1 MVLFWIWKVTPATVE
16 AVAEAVDDVDVDEA
30 VEDVEFALEVEL
42 TELIELDVEFPEDMD
57 VELTALEL
65 EFV

>member
-1 MVLFWIWKVTPATVE
+1 MFWIWKVTPATVE
-16 AVAEAVDDVDVDEA
+16 AFAEAVDDVDVDEA

>member
-30 VEDVEFALEVEL
+30 VEDVEFAR
-42 TELIELDVEFPEDMD
+42 
-57 VELTALEL
+57 
-65 EFV
+65 

>member
-1 MVLFWIWKVTPATVE
+1 MFWIWKVTPATVE
-16 AVAEAVDDVDVDEA
+16 AVAEAVDDIDVDEA
-30 VEDVEFALEVEL
+30 VEDVEFAREVEL

>member
-1 MVLFWIWKVTPATVE
+1 MFWIWKVTPATVE

-30 VEDVEFALEVEL
+30 VEDVEFAREVEL

>member
-1 MVLFWIWKVTPATVE
+1 MFWIWKVTPATVE

-30 VEDVEFALEVEL
+30 VEDVEFAREVEL
-42 TELIELDVEFPEDMD
+42 RELIELDVEFPEDMD
-57 VELTALEL
+57 VELTALAL

>member
-1 MVLFWIWKVTPATVE
+1 MFWIWKVTPATVE

-30 VEDVEFALEVEL
+30 VEDVEFAREVEL
-42 TELIELDVEFPEDMD
+42 RELIELDVEFPEDMD

>member
-1 MVLFWIWKVTPATVE
+1 MFWIWKVTPATVE
-16 AVAEAVDDVDVDEA
+16 AVADAVDDVDVDEA
-30 VEDVEFALEVEL
+30 VEDVEFAREVEL

>member
-1 MVLFWIWKVTPATVE
+1 MFWIWKVTPATVE

-30 VEDVEFALEVEL
+30 VEDVEFAREVEL
-42 TELIELDVEFPEDMD
+42 AELIELDVEFPEDMD

>member
-1 MVLFWIWKVTPATVE
+1 ME
-16 AVAEAVDDVDVDEA
+16 AVADAVDDVDVDEA
-30 VEDVEFALEVEL
+30 VEDVEFAREVEL